1 MKKISKKQVIYWRC
15 SGTFDYSTLVQAN
28 KPTSQTHYEENL
40 TDIWSDFQVIPWVL
54 LSWCV
59 PWILCFRSLHMSTWN
74 TTHPFRHVE
83 EYVGKNYPEF
93 LFCFL
98 RTAFAIYLEE
108 YRGVLWYRDGT
119 QVCLEPGKPGTGSQL
134 VYCCVNGSVPI
145 NLYSCIQW
153 GK

>member
-1 MKKISKKQVIYWRC
+1 MKKISNNQAIYWRY
-15 SGTFDYSTLVQAN
+15 SGTFGYNTLVHSN
-28 KPTSQTHYEENL
+28 KPTSQAHYEENL

-59 PWILCFRSLHMSTWN
+59 PRILCFSSLHMSKWN
-74 TTHPFRHVE
+74 TTHQFRDVE
-83 EYVGKNYPEF
+83 EYVGKNNPEF

-108 YRGVLWYRDGT
+108 YRDGT
-119 QVCLEPGKPGTGSQL
+119 QVCLEPGKPRIGSQL

-145 NLYSCIQW
+145 NIYEL
-153 GK
+153 